1 MTGVHGCGSKLT
13 IQQCASVRREL
24 QKRQEPITHA
34 LWTAFSQL
42 STSVRLEA
50 MDELERENME
60 LRRSLG
66 GAETEA
72 DELRNEVKRA
82 QAQAESATRQRDSL
96 QRELHVLR
104 QQVQDV
110 EAESRAKML
119 SLQTPVRNDEAKE

>member
-1 MTGVHGCGSKLT
+1 M
-13 IQQCASVRREL
+13 
-24 QKRQEPITHA
+24 
-34 LWTAFSQL
+34 
-42 STSVRLEA
+42 RLEA

-82 QAQAESATRQRDSL
+82 QALAESAARQRDSL
-96 QRELHVLR
+96 QREVQNLR

-119 SLQTPVRNDEAKE
+119 SLQIPVRNDEAKE